1 MATQESRR
9 NHNARPEAAGA
20 LAGAVPGAARG
31 GVRYGQEDHM
41 SPVPRVGLV
50 GDRGISWKIALGIY
64 PYELEDQSEA

>member
-1 MATQESRR
+1 MQDPKLRELLQGLCRER
-9 NHNARPEAAGA
+9 Q
-20 LAGAVPGAARG
+20 G

-64 PYELEDQSEA
+64 PYELKNQSEA

>member
-1 MATQESRR
+1 MQDPKLRELLQGC
-9 NHNARPEAAGA
+9 AGS
-20 LAGAVPGAARG
+20 GKG

>member
-1 MATQESRR
+1 MHDPKLRELLQGLCRERQ
-9 NHNARPEAAGA
+9 
-20 LAGAVPGAARG
+20 G

-64 PYELEDQSEA
+64 PYELKNQSEG